1 MLRGAKRCAPILDK
15 QECADDLG
23 VQEKYFEAS
32 PARSGLLFTESTIR
46 NVKRHTT
53 LLVIGCLFAV
63 LFFAGCGAS
72 SPRFGNREKKK
83 SSPESVEKHSP
94 RFASRE
100 AEEET
105 KENDKKP
112 DPREVERIAIG
123 ARDFRKEKN
132 EALKPLDQSKMM
144 REISKYMGVSYVLG
158 GASIDG
164 MDCSGYTM
172 TVYKNSMGRQLPRT
186 SSEQSKLGA
195 PVDLSNL
202 KFGDLVFFNTTGES
216 ASHVG
221 IYLGDDLFAHASVSL
236 GVTISS
242 LQSSYYE
249 KRYEMARRII
259 Q

>member
-1 MLRGAKRCAPILDK
+1 MGIAIA
-15 QECADDLG
+15 
-23 VQEKYFEAS
+23 
-32 PARSGLLFTESTIR
+32 LF
-46 NVKRHTT
+46 
-53 LLVIGCLFAV
+53 V
-63 LFFAGCGAS
+63 LEGCGAS
-72 SPRFGNREKKK
+72 SPRFGTEGKK
-83 SSPESVEKHSP
+83 SSQRESGKIHGP
-94 RFASRE
+94 RFASKE

-112 DPREVERIAIG
+112 DPKDIEQISSG

-144 REISKYMGVSYVLG
+144 KEVSKYMGVPYVLG
-158 GASIDG
+158 GAGKEG

-172 TVYKNSMGRQLPRT
+172 TVYKNAIGKVLPR
-186 SSEQSKLGA
+186 SSVEQSKLGKN
-195 PVDLSNL
+195 VELTGL

-242 LQSSYYE
+242 LQSSYFA
-249 KRYEMARRII
+249 KRFETARRIVSD
-259 Q
+259 